1 MAILKREEYFNR
13 LQDYIGDDTS
23 DKALTLVEDFTDT
36 YNSFEE
42 RKSDGEDWEKKYY
55 DNDKAWRERY
65 SRRFFTGVSAVPGQD
80 DIEPEEKVTAE
91 NITVDDIFEDKED

>member
-1 MAILKREEYFNR
+1 MAILKRDEYFNR

-42 RKSDGEDWEKKYY
+42 RKSDEVDWEKKYQE
-55 DNDKAWRERY
+55 NDKAWRERY
-65 SRRFFTGVSAVPGQD
+65 TRRFFTGNSAVPGLD
-80 DIEPEEKVTAE
+80 EVETEEKVTAE
-91 NITVDDIFEDKED
+91 NISVDDIFTDKEN

>member
-1 MAILKREEYFNR
+1 MAVLKRDEYFNR

-42 RKSDGEDWEKKYY
+42 KKSDEVDWEKKYNE
-55 DNDKAWRERY
+55 NDKAWRERY
-65 SRRFFTGVSAVPGQD
+65 ARRFFTGSSAVPGSD
-80 DIEPEEKVTAE
+80 EIEVEEKVTAE
-91 NITVDDIFEDKED
+91 NISVDDIFEVKGD

>member
-1 MAILKREEYFNR
+1 MAVLKREEYFNR

-23 DKALTLVEDFTDT
+23 DKALNLVEDFTDT

-42 RKSDGEDWEKKYY
+42 KKSDEVDWENKYY
-55 DNDKAWRERY
+55 ENDKAWRERY

-80 DIEPEEKVTAE
+80 EVEPEEKVTAE
-91 NITVDDIFEDKED
+91 NITVDDIFEVKED

>member
-23 DKALTLVEDFTDT
+23 DKALTLVEDFTET

-42 RKSDGEDWEKKYY
+42 KKSDEVDWEKK
-55 DNDKAWRERY
+55 
-65 SRRFFTGVSAVPGQD
+65 F
-80 DIEPEEKVTAE
+80 
-91 NITVDDIFEDKED
+91 